1 LVDNREVTV
10 IRLISKDTVE
20 EGMLRCA
27 RDKLKLEKDIT
38 TDESKS
44 GAKIQG
50 VTKVPHIH

>member
-1 LVDNREVTV
+1 M

-44 GAKIQG
+44 CVVIQG
-50 VTKVPHIH
+50 VTKVYPTQ

>member
-1 LVDNREVTV
+1 M

-44 GAKIQG
+44 CVVIQG
-50 VTKVPHIH
+50 MTKVYPTQ